1 MMLHQAGDSEI
12 YMEQFGKSFVGH
24 ITTFGY
30 DKILRMSGRCF
41 RDFLHSID
49 QLHESNRFSFPQMK
63 HPLFYVDK
71 EDADGLYLHYQSK
84 RRGFNSYVIGQLKEC
99 AKKFFKKE
107 IRVKI
112 YKDVS
117 DKECNQ
123 TRGVSSFVFELTNF
137 FFLPVNHVIFRVEF
151 DNSDYINSLKNN
163 LTPLRKK
170 QDIGSVPVERLLS
183 VTIELSLVVHSN
195 E

>member
-1 MMLHQAGDSEI
+1 
-12 YMEQFGKSFVGH
+12 
-24 ITTFGY
+24 
-30 DKILRMSGRCF
+30 
-41 RDFLHSID
+41 
-49 QLHESNRFSFPQMK
+49 MK